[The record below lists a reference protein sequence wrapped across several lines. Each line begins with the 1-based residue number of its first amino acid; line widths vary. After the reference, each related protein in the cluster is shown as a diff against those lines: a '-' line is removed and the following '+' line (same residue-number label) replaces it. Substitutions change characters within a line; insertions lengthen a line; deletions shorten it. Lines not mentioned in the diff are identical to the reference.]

1 MALIDQAQLA
11 SDGTF
16 RARVQ
21 VALVAAALEV
31 VGESADTPS
40 SFARQTLGLKV
51 LTDPDTVTPRFAWA
65 VVANPAITADSS
77 DNDIAYTITTV
88 WDDIAGVLTATKP
101 E

>member
-11 SDGTF
+11 SDGSF

-21 VALVAAALEV
+21 VALVAAALDI
-31 VGESADTPS
+31 VGESSDTPS
-40 SFARQTLGLKV
+40 SYARQLLGLKI
-51 LTDPDTVTPRFAWA
+51 LTDPDSMTPRFTWA
-65 VVANPAITADSS
+65 VVANPAISAESS

-88 WDDIAGVLTATKP
+88 WDDVAGVLTATKP